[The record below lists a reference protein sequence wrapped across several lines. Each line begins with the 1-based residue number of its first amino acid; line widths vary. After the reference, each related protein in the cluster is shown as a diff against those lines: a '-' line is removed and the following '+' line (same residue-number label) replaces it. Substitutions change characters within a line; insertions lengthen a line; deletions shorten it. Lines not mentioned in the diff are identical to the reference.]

1 MDTGYRRQRVL
12 ILLALLGNGA
22 TRRFAF
28 RGMLATSLCKMVVL
42 LLGALAAA
50 PDRFVAVCG
59 G

>member
-1 MDTGYRRQRVL
+1 VDTGYPRQRVL
-12 ILLALLGNGA
+12 ILLAMLGNGA
-22 TRRFAF
+22 TRCFAF
-28 RGMLATSLCKMVVL
+28 QGILVASFCKMVVL